1 MTVEFNIIT
10 SHEFFRLGS
19 HGELDWPQ
27 SLGVL
32 TTLVEGFA
40 ERSTD
45 LAMVDLRDTAVELN
59 ERQLEAL
66 AVVLKQIGVTAE
78 NRIAILFSPS
88 AAAAV
93 RPPTFV
99 NAARKRGFD
108 IARFY
113 SYEEAAEWL
122 SEPLPDPEDEFDRD
136 TYEGPKAEASEEGKA
151 EDEELGDGPPGGENG
166 DS

>member
-1 MTVEFNIIT
+1 MALEFHIIT
-10 SHEFFRLGS
+10 SQQFFRLGS

-40 ERSTD
+40 ERATD
-45 LAMVDLRDTAVELN
+45 LAMVDLRDTNVELN

-78 NRIAILFSPS
+78 HRIAILFSPTT
-88 AAAAV
+88 AR
-93 RPPTFV
+93 RPPIFV
-99 NAARKRGFD
+99 DAARKRGFD

-113 SYEEAAEWL
+113 NYEEAAEWL
-122 SEPLPDPEDEFDRD
+122 STPPPDPGDEFDRD
-136 TYEGPKAEASEEGKA
+136 TYEGPGEKKA
-151 EDEELGDGPPGGENG
+151 DEEEFGDGPPGGENG
-166 DS
+166 DG

>member
-1 MTVEFNIIT
+1 MALEFHIIT
-10 SHEFFRLGS
+10 SHQFLRLGS

-45 LAMVDLRDTAVELN
+45 LAMVDLRDTNVELN
-59 ERQLEAL
+59 EKQLEAL

-78 NRIAILFSPS
+78 HRIAILFSP
-88 AAAAV
+88 AAEGR
-93 RPPTFV
+93 RPPIFV
-99 NAARKRGFD
+99 DAARKRGFD

-113 SYEEAAEWL
+113 NYEEAAEWL
-122 SEPLPDPEDEFDRD
+122 STAAPSADDEFDRD
-136 TYEGPKAEASEEGKA
+136 TYEGPGEKAKD
-151 EDEELGDGPPGGENG
+151 DEKPGDGPPGGENG
-166 DS
+166 DG